1 MAETK
6 TLPPKAED
14 VSLETIPISSPTFK
28 GRLNLSSFAFDAP
41 TTQTLRRSPR
51 SLTPKV
57 KIEASNPPSLVSTP
71 KLESSNSPSPSS
83 TPRSKRGAEALSV
96 PSSASSPSSPNK
108 KSRTPAGYAHP
119 SKYAHLNELVDILEP
134 DLVCV
139 FIGLNPGVRTATEGH
154 AYSHPSNRFWKLLYS
169 SGLTTRLMK
178 PAEDRS
184 LPELYG
190 LGNTNIVARP
200 TKNGAELSKEEM
212 DGSVAV
218 LEEKMRT
225 FRPEAVCIVGKSIW
239 ESIWRVRHGR
249 AIRKEEF
256 RYGWQEESE
265 AMGKSEGVKE
275 EEGPEGET
283 WKGARVFVATTT
295 SGLATNPTQAEKERI
310 WRELGVWVE
319 KRRGEKGEEGTEVV
333 DGGAPGEALPN

>member
-1 MAETK
+1 
-6 TLPPKAED
+6 
-14 VSLETIPISSPTFK
+14 
-28 GRLNLSSFAFDAP
+28 
-41 TTQTLRRSPR
+41 
-51 SLTPKV
+51 
-57 KIEASNPPSLVSTP
+57 
-71 KLESSNSPSPSS
+71 
-83 TPRSKRGAEALSV
+83 
-96 PSSASSPSSPNK
+96 
-108 KSRTPAGYAHP
+108 
-119 SKYAHLNELVDILEP
+119 
-134 DLVCV
+134 
-139 FIGLNPGVRTATEGH
+139 
-154 AYSHPSNRFWKLLYS
+154 
-169 SGLTTRLMK
+169 MK

-218 LEEKMRT
+218 LEEKMKT

-249 AIRKEEF
+249 AIKKEEF

-265 AMGKSEGVKE
+265 AMGKSEGVKD
-275 EEGPEGET
+275 EGEREV

-295 SGLATNPTQAEKERI
+295 SGLAANPTQAERERI

-319 KRRGEKGEEGTEVV
+319 KRRGEKGGGGEEGTEVV
-333 DGGAPGEALPN
+333 VGGAPEEALPN

>member
-6 TLPPKAED
+6 ILPPKTED
-14 VSLETIPISSPTFK
+14 ATLEALPVPLPSFK
-28 GRLNLSSFAFDAP
+28 GRLNLSSFAFSAP
-41 TTQTLRRSPR
+41 APQPLRRSPR

-57 KIEASNPPSLVSTP
+57 EASNSPTALISILKIEP
-71 KLESSNSPSPSS
+71 SNSPSPS
-83 TPRSKRGAEALSV
+83 RKRGTDSLSL
-96 PSSASSPSSPNK
+96 PPSASSSPTK
-108 KSRTPAGYAHP
+108 KSRSHTPAGYAPP

-134 DLVCV
+134 HLLCI

-178 PAEDRS
+178 PVEDRR
-184 LPELYG
+184 LPALYG

-200 TKNGAELSKEEM
+200 TRNGAELSKQEM
-212 DGSVAV
+212 DDSVAV
-218 LEEKMRT
+218 LEDKMRM
-225 FRPEAVCIVGKSIW
+225 FKPEAVCIVGKSIW

-249 AIRKEEF
+249 AIKKEEF
-256 RYGWQEESE
+256 RYGWQDEGE
-265 AMGKSEGVKE
+265 AMGKLDRLKA
-275 EEGPEGET
+275 EGEGG

-295 SGLATNPTQAEKERI
+295 SGLATNPTQAEKETI

-319 KRRGEKGEEGTEVV
+319 KRRGERAAEGGVDVV
-333 DGGAPGEALPN
+333 VGGAAEVLLN